1 MKHLIVLNVN
11 HYGWFPV
18 LWNKIEK
25 IQNFFVSAFNVF
37 FSFSNAFEDYFI
49 ALIL

>member
-11 HYGWFPV
+11 HHGWFPV

-25 IQNFFVSAFNVF
+25 IQNFFASAFNVF
-37 FSFSNAFEDYFI
+37 FFPFQMLLKI
-49 ALIL
+49 ILLP